1 MWRRLWALTQKEFI
15 QMLRDARSIPLVII
29 GCAGELILF
38 AFAVHTNVGHI
49 PMVVVDQS
57 MSAASRSYID
67 AFIQSGSFDLQAFA
81 GNSSEAIHT
90 IDSGQASIGIII
102 PPDFARQVF
111 QRNASVLMLVD
122 GSSAFTSQSAY
133 QSAQAISQAYAIDL
147 IGPAVQ
153 ATSPLTTYI
162 QILYNPDLKDLW
174 VVVPGFFAMIF
185 QAISMNFTSL
195 AVVREREAGTIEALL
210 VTPIRPVELM
220 LAKTLPNL
228 ALALANALTLMVTS
242 VLVLGVPFRGSPALF
257 VSLALLNACCG
268 LVMGLAISTLVNT
281 QNQSQQLSGMVNIT
295 GMFLAGVM
303 YPVYSM
309 PLLLRLIG
317 YIFPNTYFVPVAR
330 GVFLKGIG
338 LPDVWPQAL
347 AMAALFIAL
356 LFISTRLFRQSLD

>member
-1 MWRRLWALTQKEFI
+1 MALTQKEFI
-15 QMLRDARSIPLVII
+15 QMLRDARSIPLVVI

-38 AFAVHTNVGHI
+38 AFAVHTSVGHI

-57 MSAASRSYID
+57 VSAASRSYIE
-67 AFIQSGSFDLQAFA
+67 AFVESGSFDLEAMADNQADA
-81 GNSSEAIHT
+81 MHA

-102 PPDFARQVF
+102 PPDFARQVLL
-111 QRNASVLMLVD
+111 RNATVLMLVD

-133 QSAQAISQAYAIDL
+133 QSAQAISEAYAVSL
-147 IGPAVQ
+147 TGQVA
-153 ATSPLTTYI
+153 SPLTTYI

-174 VVVPGFFAMIF
+174 VVVPGFFAMLF

-210 VTPIRPVELM
+210 VTPIQPIELM

-228 ALALANALTLMVTS
+228 ALALVNTLTLMITS
-242 VLVLGVPFRGSPALF
+242 ILILGVPFRGSLSLF
-257 VSLALLNACCG
+257 VILSLLNACCG

-309 PLLLRLIG
+309 PLVLRLIG
-317 YIFPNTYFVPVAR
+317 YVFPNTYFVPIAR
-330 GVFLKGIG
+330 GVFLKGTG
-338 LPDVWPQAL
+338 LPDLWPQAL
-347 AMAALFIAL
+347 AMAVLFVAL
-356 LFISTRLFRQSLD
+356 LFIATRLFRQSLD